1 MPLDGVKESSPMC
14 IDFGNEKK
22 GRRRHNEKGQPRT
35 KVKEGKQIHMIIM
48 ETLLQGTLM
57 GGSSI
62 KRVMETKIIKKES
75 ISMNCFLKDLIFPS
89 LM

>member
-1 MPLDGVKESSPMC
+1 MEKRGEGDTMKKVKK
-14 IDFGNEKK
+14 DL
-22 GRRRHNEKGQPRT
+22 

-62 KRVMETKIIKKES
+62 KRVMETKIVKKEI
-75 ISMNCFLKDLIFPS
+75 ISMNCCLK
-89 LM
+89 